1 MECHPP
7 IRTGH
12 KLGAAMPNFSN
23 STGHSL
29 GYSTG
34 YPHDIPLNSI
44 KSSCLMIKPPLF
56 HIIPQIFGHLRNW
69 VKRAEKK
76 QAVMFMDGGD
86 RESLRM
92 VLVQGRGKKTTAIST
107 KWCRRI
113 KTFTWIILVRF
124 DGDIMVI

>member
-12 KLGAAMPNFSN
+12 KLGVAMPNFSH

-29 GYSTG
+29 GYSRG

-44 KSSCLMIKPPLF
+44 KSSCLTIKPPLF

-92 VLVQGRGKKTTAIST
+92 VLVQGRGKKP
-107 KWCRRI
+107 RRSAQNGAEGLRHLPGS
-113 KTFTWIILVRF
+113 FWYGL
-124 DGDIMVI
+124 MVI

>member
-69 VKRAEKK
+69 VKRAEKNR
-76 QAVMFMDGGD
+76 QSCSWMAVIGRVCEWSWSKVVVKKPRRSAQKGA
-86 RESLRM
+86 EGLRHLPGSFWY
-92 VLVQGRGKKTTAIST
+92 VL
-107 KWCRRI
+107 
-113 KTFTWIILVRF
+113 
-124 DGDIMVI
+124 MVI